1 MQRTQECAFN
11 KYTPGDGS
19 VQGTDDHFLSC
30 FIKLLRHTDMH
41 NSALKI
47 QLPFLPLSFESQC
60 QIAWKTLSSTL
71 SKKILLREYFFHLLF
86 LSTKISN
93 IIHLPGWKNIS
104 SMKGKTGEEEMGEHM
119 PKVEKEVSSMLQLL
133 LLCAQSCL
141 TLCSPKDCACQ
152 APLSMG
158 FPKQDY
164 WRGLPF
170 PTPGDLLNPAI
181 EPVSPALAGRSLPL
195 HHLGSPYTPELCSN

>member
-104 SMKGKTGEEEMGEHM
+104 SMKGKTGENRGRGNGWTHAQGGEGSVLHA
-119 PKVEKEVSSMLQLL
+119 PAAAAVCSVLSDPLQPQRLRLPGSSIHGISQARLLERVAISYSRGSSQPSDRTCVSCIGRQIF
-133 LLCAQSCL
+133 
-141 TLCSPKDCACQ
+141 TT
-152 APLSMG
+152 APLG
-158 FPKQDY
+158 
-164 WRGLPF
+164 
-170 PTPGDLLNPAI
+170 
-181 EPVSPALAGRSLPL
+181 
-195 HHLGSPYTPELCSN
+195 